1 MQDQFRFLLQ
11 WAMAPLQVAAVA
23 PSGRSLAR
31 LMAQEVR
38 PDLGPVIELGP
49 GTGVFTRAMIE
60 QGMPE
65 DRIALIELNPAFAAD
80 LARRFPKAQIH
91 NVSAVDLMEMRTF
104 DRKAAAVLSGLGL
117 LSMPQ
122 QVVEAILRGVFLHL
136 RPGGAFVQ
144 FTYGLRCPIPPE
156 MLRYLGLQA
165 RRAGGTWRNLPPASV
180 YTITR
185 TSDYRQMAK

>member
-1 MQDQFRFLLQ
+1 MQDQFKFLRQ
-11 WAMAPLQVAAVA
+11 WATAPLQVAAVT

-38 PDLGPVIELGP
+38 PGVGPVIELGP

-60 QGMPE
+60 QGVPE

-91 NVSAVDLMEMRTF
+91 NVSAAGLAEMCPF

-122 QVVEAILRGVFLHL
+122 LMVEAILRGVFFHL

-144 FTYGLRCPIPPE
+144 FTYGLRCPVPPE
-156 MLRYLGLQA
+156 MLRDLGLRA
-165 RRAGGTWRNLPPASV
+165 RRAGGTWRNLPPAAV

-185 TSDYRQMAK
+185 TSDRRQMAA